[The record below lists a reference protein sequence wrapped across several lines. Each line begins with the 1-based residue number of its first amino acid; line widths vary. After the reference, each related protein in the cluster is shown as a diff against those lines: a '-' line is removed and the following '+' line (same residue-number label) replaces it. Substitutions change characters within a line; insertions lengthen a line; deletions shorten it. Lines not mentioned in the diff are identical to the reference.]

1 MWVDARLKPDKRCAT
16 GLIQIKT
23 PSATRDDAQT
33 MEPTAFALA
42 SLTLLATPGPTN
54 TLLATSGAGVGVR
67 RSLPLLVAEFGGYV
81 IAISLLIGLV
91 GPVIAATPVVGTAL
105 RLVAALYLLYLAAK
119 LWRRGVEM
127 PVAGPSVTFT
137 NVFVTTLLNPKAI
150 IFAFTL
156 LPADLALSALTP
168 WMAGLSL
175 MIGVVGSLWIAA
187 GASLR
192 RGFAGIIPSRIGYRV
207 SAVALALLA
216 GSLSAHAFGVV

>member
-1 MWVDARLKPDKRCAT
+1 
-16 GLIQIKT
+16 
-23 PSATRDDAQT
+23 
-33 MEPTAFALA
+33 MEPAAFVLA

-81 IAISLLIGLV
+81 LAISLLIGLV
-91 GPVIAATPVVGTAL
+91 GPVVAAAPVVGTAL
-105 RLVAALYLLYLAAK
+105 RLAAALYLLYLAAK
-119 LWRRGVEM
+119 LWQKGVEM
-127 PVAGPSVTFT
+127 PADETSVTFV

-156 LPADLALSALTP
+156 LPADLALTALVP

-175 MIGVVGSLWIAA
+175 MIAVVGGIWIAA

-192 RGFAGIIPSRIGYRV
+192 RGFAGIVPSRIGYRL

>member
-1 MWVDARLKPDKRCAT
+1 MV
-16 GLIQIKT
+16 
-23 PSATRDDAQT
+23 RDDAQT

-67 RSLPLLVAEFGGYV
+67 RSLPLLVAEFGGYL

-91 GPVIAATPVVGTAL
+91 GPVIAAAPVVGTAL

-127 PVAGPSVTFT
+127 PVAGASVTLT
-137 NVFVTTLLNPKAI
+137 SVFVTTLLNPKAI

-187 GASLR
+187 GAFLR